1 MVVSPILLNSLPFDA
16 TEKYML
22 YFSYSGSQVFGHR
35 IIVKTNDTLEQV
47 YDSGIIES
55 MALTATIPA
64 NTLENGTTY
73 RFQVSVICL
82 NIEDGS
88 RVESSPSNTVILKCV
103 ATPEFGFV
111 DIEEGVTIRNSYFD
125 AQLFFS
131 CEDPIEILNQYKVIL
146 YASDTTTSLYDSGT
160 IYANSG
166 LTVRISG
173 LTDLETY
180 YLRATGETLS
190 GMELDTGLIQ
200 IRCNYIKPDLF
211 LAFYADNVPE
221 DGLVQLSS
229 NFVMVEGATDAESLI
244 YVDDEKVNLSNGD
257 KVYFKD
263 GFTATNFTCKIIAE
277 SINDFSTV
285 ITFDMV
291 NAQAYVMWCKGIF
304 EGEETET
311 YYAELVAYSYIGYER
326 LNYIQLSNRIEPPN
340 DDEQV
345 YFWIRHVDGCFDIKI
360 EKLTIEEVVEVI
372 EEGGVE

>member
-55 MALTATIPA
+55 MALTATIPE
-64 NTLENGTTY
+64 NTLENGITY

-82 NIEDGS
+82 NTEDGS

-111 DIEEGVTIRNSYFD
+111 DIEEGATIRNSYFD

-257 KVYFKD
+257 KVYFED

-360 EKLTIEEVVEVI
+360 EKLTIEEVAEVI

>member
-55 MALTATIPA
+55 MALTATIPE
-64 NTLENGTTY
+64 NTLENGITY

-82 NIEDGS
+82 NTEDGS

-111 DIEEGVTIRNSYFD
+111 DIEEGATIRNSYFD

-257 KVYFKD
+257 KVYFED
-263 GFTATNFTCKIIAE
+263 GFTATNFTCRIIAE

-311 YYAELVAYSYIGYER
+311 YYAELVTYSYIGYER

-360 EKLTIEEVVEVI
+360 EKLTIEEVAEVI